1 MWLSISSSDK
11 GSNLIK
17 RGPPQGPLEIYLPPD
32 FSTPNALR
40 RGFELQHMN
49 LGETQ
54 TFSP

>member
-1 MWLSISSSDK
+1 MRLSISSSDK
-11 GSNLIK
+11 GSNLVR